1 MIAIDTNILARYI
14 AEPDGAEG
22 AFASQLLEDRLSQD
36 DPGFVSAVVVA
47 ELLWVLGVR
56 YSVSHDQQ
64 RTIVE
69 KLLEMPQ
76 LVVEHS
82 DAIEKALAS
91 SHRGLAD
98 CIIHEI
104 GQAAGCRHTA
114 TFDKRFARLNQV
126 ELVQ

>member
-14 AEPDGAEG
+14 VEPDGVEG
-22 AFASQLLEDRLSQD
+22 ALASQLLEDRLSQN
-36 DPGFVSAVVVA
+36 DPGFVSVVVVA

-56 YSVSHDQQ
+56 YGVSHDQQ
-64 RTIVE
+64 RAIVE

-76 LVVEHS
+76 LVVERS

-91 SHRGLAD
+91 PHRGIAD
-98 CIIHEI
+98 CLVHEI
-104 GQAAGCRHTA
+104 GQAAGCSYTA

-126 ELVQ
+126 ELIK